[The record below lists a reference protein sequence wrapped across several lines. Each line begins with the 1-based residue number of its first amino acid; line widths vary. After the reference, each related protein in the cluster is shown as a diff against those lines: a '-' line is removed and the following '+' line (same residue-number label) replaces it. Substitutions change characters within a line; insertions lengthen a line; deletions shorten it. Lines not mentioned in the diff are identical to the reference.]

1 MRRLIIAHAP
11 GGESTGDANSTKEN
25 ASRNAS
31 KAKRYV
37 QDPQDE
43 ASNTGKFFQF
53 GATTGVMGKDGV
65 IVMVCDGVNNNV
77 GRIGDDSQS
86 GNKFT
91 VMVNGRPTPA
101 RCK

>member
-1 MRRLIIAHAP
+1 
-11 GGESTGDANSTKEN
+11 
-25 ASRNAS
+25 
-31 KAKRYV
+31 
-37 QDPQDE
+37 
-43 ASNTGKFFQF
+43 
-53 GATTGVMGKDGV
+53 MGKDGV